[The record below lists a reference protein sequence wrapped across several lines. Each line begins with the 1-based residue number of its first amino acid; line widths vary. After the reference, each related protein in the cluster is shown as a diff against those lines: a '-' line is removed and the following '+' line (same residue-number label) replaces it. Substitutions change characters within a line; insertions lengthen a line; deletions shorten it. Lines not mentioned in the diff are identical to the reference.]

1 MTIEQMQ
8 ERGVVL
14 AREWIA
20 LQDALG
26 PTSTATNAHAE
37 TRVRTRAEKQARTAV
52 KRIVKAMPANL
63 GLDKIHAA
71 RIADKL
77 VGEIADAAVMTTLPA
92 MRARIADLAGV
103 RRGLTRDVRP
113 NSTDRK
119 RQNYECPHAQ
129 WRAVADLFA
138 PDIGDPEALF
148 EDKRDFRRIARALW
162 LASIATGLRPI
173 EWLKAD
179 VHYTDEDGRR
189 MQAMDDLKA
198 AQARRSTWTM
208 WVANAKMRADLDAPQ
223 KAFRTL
229 RLGDL
234 DPETQDAVYAASTA
248 GWSDASDDQDLWRT
262 WINRLSPKAGF
273 GAPISLYDAR
283 QYVAWRAK
291 QLLDPFEVAALM
303 GHANIRSSVAYG
315 AKVRERPKCSGRTI
329 PQARLAQA
337 GVAAPS
343 ADDVDFVHRRAAQ
356 MGGWA
361 IDELTPTTG

>member
-1 MTIEQMQ
+1 MDEIRKSGHAHTVDPQAMEESVTNFAM
-8 ERGVVL
+8 ET
-14 AREWIA
+14 ARRMLPDLSA
-20 LQDALG
+20 
-26 PTSTATNAHAE
+26 
-37 TRVRTRAEKQARTAV
+37 RA
-52 KRIVKAMPANL
+52 
-63 GLDKIHAA
+63 
-71 RIADKL
+71 
-77 VGEIADAAVMTTLPA
+77 
-92 MRARIADLAGV
+92 ADLAGV
-103 RRGLTRDVRP
+103 RRGLMRERRQ
-113 NSTDRK
+113 NSPARK
-119 RQNYECPHAQ
+119 RQNYECPYAR

-173 EWLKAD
+173 EWLKAV
-179 VHYTDEDGRR
+179 VHYTHEDGRR

-198 AQARRSTWTM
+198 AQTKRSTWTM
-208 WVANAKMRADLDAPQ
+208 WVANAKMCTDLDVPQ
-223 KAFRTL
+223 KRFRTL

-303 GHANIRSSVAYG
+303 GHANIRSSGAYG